1 MYVSLTTECK
11 DVNFSYSIIFLLY
24 LRFLVKTIQRVRNIY
39 SLMVMNNFQ
48 TLITNIGTVSI
59 LNVPFQ
65 VIL

>member
-11 DVNFSYSIIFLLY
+11 DVNFRYSIIFLLY

-39 SLMVMNNFQ
+39 SLMVMDNFQ